1 MKYSALYSSFHEV
14 IQHSATASSMA
25 SFLDSSRGGFAP
37 RRGRGRGGR
46 APLFAKTREPIKPD
60 LEKHPLG
67 DLVMEFRSS
76 DLSLKPI
83 DLAEI
88 SNCQYVASY
97 NWLNDEV
104 PTIVVPGNFSSVGT
118 SPN

>member
-1 MKYSALYSSFHEV
+1 
-14 IQHSATASSMA
+14 
-25 SFLDSSRGGFAP
+25 
-37 RRGRGRGGR
+37 
-46 APLFAKTREPIKPD
+46 
-60 LEKHPLG
+60 
-67 DLVMEFRSS
+67 MEFRSS

-104 PTIVVPGNFSSVGT
+104 PTIVVLGNFSSAGT

>member
-1 MKYSALYSSFHEV
+1 MKPDFEKYS
-14 IQHSATASSMA
+14 
-25 SFLDSSRGGFAP
+25 
-37 RRGRGRGGR
+37 
-46 APLFAKTREPIKPD
+46 
-60 LEKHPLG
+60 LG
-67 DLVMEFRSS
+67 NLVKEFRSS

>member
-1 MKYSALYSSFHEV
+1 
-14 IQHSATASSMA
+14 MA
-25 SFLDSSRGGFAP
+25 SFLNSSRGGFAP

-46 APLFAKTREPIKPD
+46 APLFAKTREPMKPD
-60 LEKHPLG
+60 FEKYSLG
-67 DLVMEFRSS
+67 NLVKEFRSS

-97 NWLNDEV
+97 NWLNDGI
-104 PTIVVPGNFSSVGT
+104 PTIVVPGNFSSVDTG
-118 SPN
+118 PN

>member
-1 MKYSALYSSFHEV
+1 M
-14 IQHSATASSMA
+14 ASS
-25 SFLDSSRGGFAP
+25 LGSSRGGFAP

-46 APLFAKTREPIKPD
+46 APLFAKTRESTKPD

-67 DLVMEFRSS
+67 SLVKELRSS

-88 SNCQYVASY
+88 SDCQYVASY
-97 NWLNDEV
+97 NWLRDEV
-104 PTIVVPGNFSSVGT
+104 PTIVIPGNLSSLGP

>member
-1 MKYSALYSSFHEV
+1 MKS
-14 IQHSATASSMA
+14 
-25 SFLDSSRGGFAP
+25 
-37 RRGRGRGGR
+37 
-46 APLFAKTREPIKPD
+46 D

-104 PTIVVPGNFSSVGT
+104 PTIVVLGNFSSAGT